1 MGEITSGVNWLAVAV
16 STLLAYLLGW
26 LWYSPK
32 LFGPKWMEGARVTLV
47 DGAPMPIAPMVV
59 QLIGTFLLAWV
70 AGIAAAHQALLTL
83 ILISLTISVLIIAGG
98 LYSQKSHYAILV
110 EAGYVM
116 AMVLVMIICQGL
128 L

>member
-1 MGEITSGVNWLAVAV
+1 MGELTSGVNWLAVAV
-16 STLLAYLLGW
+16 GTLVAYLLGW

-47 DGAPMPIAPMVV
+47 EGAPMPVAPMVV
-59 QLIGTFLLAWV
+59 QLIGTFLLSWV
-70 AGIAAAHQALLTL
+70 VGIGAANNALLII
-83 ILISLTISVLIIAGG
+83 ILISLTFAVLMIAGG

-116 AMVLVMIICQGL
+116 AMVLVMIVCQGL